1 MQKITVMKKSILLF
15 FILIINITGYSQNK
29 DYQTETKTHIFWQP
43 DRKLTTADFQRD
55 VRDVSLSSIKECGDY
70 GYCVVGAYGL
80 FYAVDVT
87 KGKYKPGQYHE
98 KLYIAPA
105 FEKPQS
111 VIIKPDSLG
120 LEIQQTLF
128 DIDELCARTIR
139 YKLDHFYERFNDST
153 IIENPDNPYTMWFAT
168 IKDECEQYYGKMKWA
183 YLNEVVIKKG
193 DYEHWKNTVDTTL
206 DYLKEYATTPEDCYR
221 FVKNKPIE
229 KKMVKAKYLAP
240 SLYKK

>member
-1 MQKITVMKKSILLF
+1 MKKTIFLFAALLVVAIGF
-15 FILIINITGYSQNK
+15 SQN
-29 DYQTETKTHIFWQP
+29 DSYPTETKTHIFWQS
-43 DRKLTTADFQRD
+43 DRKLTPADFQRD
-55 VRDVSLSSIKECGDY
+55 VRDVPISSIKECGDY

-87 KGKYKPGQYHE
+87 KGKYKSGSYRE

-111 VIIKPDSLG
+111 VILKPDSLG
-120 LEIQQTLF
+120 LAIQQTLF

-139 YKLDHFYERFNDST
+139 FKLDHVYERFNDTT
-153 IIENPDNPYTMWFAT
+153 ITENPDNAYTMWFNT
-168 IKDECEQYYGKMKWA
+168 IKDECEQYYGDMKWA

-206 DYLKEYATTPEDCYR
+206 DYLKDYATTPEDCYR

-240 SLYKK
+240 SLYKKQNE

>member
-1 MQKITVMKKSILLF
+1 MKRTILLLTTML
-15 FILIINITGYSQNK
+15 FIGLIGYSQNN
-29 DYQTETKTHIFWQP
+29 DYPTETKTHIFWQP
-43 DRKLTTADFQRD
+43 NRKLTIADFQRD
-55 VRDVSLSSIKECGDY
+55 VKDAPKSSIEECDNY

-80 FYAVDVT
+80 YHVIDVT
-87 KGKYKPGQYHE
+87 KGKYKPGEYQE

-153 IIENPDNPYTMWFAT
+153 IIENPDNLYTMWFAT
-168 IKDECEQYYGKMKWA
+168 IKDECEQYYGDMKWA

>member
-1 MQKITVMKKSILLF
+1 MKRTILLLTTML
-15 FILIINITGYSQNK
+15 FIGLIGYSQNN
-29 DYQTETKTHIFWQP
+29 DYPTETKTHIFWQP
-43 DRKLTTADFQRD
+43 NRKLTTADFQRD
-55 VRDVSLSSIKECGDY
+55 VKDAPKSSIEECDNY

-80 FYAVDVT
+80 YHVIDVT
-87 KGKYKPGQYHE
+87 KGKYKPGEYQE

-139 YKLDHFYERFNDST
+139 YKLDHYYERFNDST
-153 IIENPDNPYTMWFAT
+153 IKANPDNPYTMWFNT
-168 IKDECEQYYGKMKWA
+168 VFDECEQYYGQMKWG
-183 YLNEVVIKKG
+183 YLKEVVIEKG
-193 DYEHWKNTVDTTL
+193 DYEHWKNTVDTGL
-206 DYLKEYATTPEDCYR
+206 DYLKDYATTPEDCYR

-229 KKMVKAKYLAP
+229 KKMVEAKYLAP

>member
-1 MQKITVMKKSILLF
+1 MKRTILLLATL
-15 FILIINITGYSQNK
+15 LIGLIGYSQNN
-29 DYQTETKTHIFWQP
+29 DYPTETKTHIFWQQN
-43 DRKLTTADFQRD
+43 RKLTTADFQRD
-55 VRDVSLSSIKECGDY
+55 IRDVPISSIEECDNY

-80 FYAVDVT
+80 YHVIDVT
-87 KGKYKPGQYHE
+87 KGKYKPGEYQE

-139 YKLDHFYERFNDST
+139 YKLDHYYERFNDST
-153 IIENPDNPYTMWFAT
+153 IKANPDNPYTMWFNT
-168 IKDECEQYYGKMKWA
+168 VFDECEQYYGQMKWG
-183 YLNEVVIKKG
+183 YLKEVVIEKG
-193 DYEHWKNTVDTTL
+193 DYEHWKNTVDTGL
-206 DYLKEYATTPEDCYR
+206 DYLKDYATTSEDCYR

-229 KKMVKAKYLAP
+229 KKMVEAKYLAP
-240 SLYKK
+240 NLYKK